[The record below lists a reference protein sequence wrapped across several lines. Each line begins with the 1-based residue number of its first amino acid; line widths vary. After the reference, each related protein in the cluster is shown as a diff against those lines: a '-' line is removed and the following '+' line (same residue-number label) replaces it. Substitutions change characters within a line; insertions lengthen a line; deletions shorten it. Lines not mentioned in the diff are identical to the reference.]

1 MYPEK
6 RKEERSVFSRQPK
19 GKLHVLCDTRSL
31 NVSEVLDSSPMG
43 IRLRVDAQVEIGE
56 NVVIR
61 YQADGI
67 DLKLNG
73 TVIWNSSSLTQAER
87 EANPDSHVV
96 GIKLTSPSLLQ
107 AFW

>member
-19 GKLHVLCDTRSL
+19 GKLQVLCDTRCL

-43 IRLRVDAQVEIGE
+43 IRLRVDAPVEIGE

-73 TVIWNSSSLTQAER
+73 TVIWNSGSLTQAER
-87 EANPDSHVV
+87 DANPGSHVA

>member
-6 RKEERSVFSRQPK
+6 RKEERSSATRQPR
-19 GKLHVLCDTRSL
+19 GKLQVIAGSRNHPVF
-31 NVSEVLDSSPMG
+31 EVVDMSPMG
-43 IRLRVDAQVEIGE
+43 IRLRLNAPVDIGE

-61 YQADGI
+61 YQAEGV

-73 TVIWNSSSLTQAER
+73 TVIWNAAP
-87 EANPDSHVV
+87 ANPGGYTI
-96 GIKLTSPSLLQ
+96 GIKLTSPSILQ